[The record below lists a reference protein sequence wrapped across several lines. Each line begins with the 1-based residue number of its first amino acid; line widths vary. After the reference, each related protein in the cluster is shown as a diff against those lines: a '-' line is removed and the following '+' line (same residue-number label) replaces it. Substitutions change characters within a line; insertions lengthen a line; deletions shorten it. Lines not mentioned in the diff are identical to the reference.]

1 MHIDLVEQFSIP
13 IVVRIN
19 NSKYTLQNSSIWKQ
33 FFRHAGKIKH
43 QSGITD
49 AVGLHFMMYQLHAVH
64 FHLFV
69 VNRSNLFCDI
79 GSVEHRNLLHILRRI
94 F

>member
-19 NSKYTLQNSSIWKQ
+19 NSKYTLQNSGIWKQ

-49 AVGLHFMMYQLHAVH
+49 SVRLDFMMHQFDAVD
-64 FHLFV
+64 FLFCII
-69 VNRSNLFCDI
+69 NRSDLFCDI
-79 GSVEHRNLLHILRRI
+79 FSV
-94 F
+94 